1 MQNGNKTPDKE
12 SLNDE
17 KLNEIKLNEI
27 ITSQSVCDTVFIPI
41 FHHIFYKSYNHF
53 VKAVCNSKN
62 VKKKSEE
69 RVCVFNIMGCK
80 NFDIRKNR

>member
-53 VKAVCNSKN
+53 VEAVYNLKC
-62 VKKKSEE
+62 EE
-69 RVCVFNIMGCK
+69 EIG
-80 NFDIRKNR
+80 RKILCI

>member
-27 ITSQSVCDTVFIPI
+27 ITSQGVYDTVVIPI
-41 FHHIFYKSYNHF
+41 FHHIFCKSYNHF
-53 VKAVCNSKN
+53 GKTIYNLKC
-62 VKKKSEE
+62 EE
-69 RVCVFNIMGCK
+69 EIG
-80 NFDIRKNR
+80 RKILYI